1 MKMYMFK
8 CFDSTALDC
17 DVFLYFEFGATELN
31 SMFKPIPCHCRATCG
46 SNSFEFDTA
55 VARNLK
61 QALYAIFLKISCSNG
76 IPTVIR
82 FATTFNALLCSLE
95 LAFYMQVCLYI
106 TFKKPHDH

>member
-31 SMFKPIPCHCRATCG
+31 STFKPIPCHCRATCR

-55 VARNLK
+55 VA
-61 QALYAIFLKISCSNG
+61 
-76 IPTVIR
+76 
-82 FATTFNALLCSLE
+82 
-95 LAFYMQVCLYI
+95 
-106 TFKKPHDH
+106 